1 MREKDNKVALLA
13 SRLKA
18 LEKDSFDSSARLK
31 KEAEDYKQQFH
42 NISRKCRLLQA
53 KIESVPK
60 PSPFKKPE
68 SPHIFLTIDE
78 MSSRTLQT
86 SLSPPRELLVA
97 ATGAK
102 LSHSRP
108 QQRPWMTPTARKAIP
123 RPQSAPKVLESKSP
137 AIKVTGKS

>member
-1 MREKDNKVALLA
+1 MREKDNKIGLLA
-13 SRLKA
+13 TRLKA

-60 PSPFKKPE
+60 PSPYKKPE
-68 SPHIFLTIDE
+68 SPHILTIEE
-78 MSSRTLQT
+78 MTSRTLQT
-86 SLSPPRELLVA
+86 SLSPPRELLIA

-102 LSHSRP
+102 LSQSQAQR
-108 QQRPWMTPTARKAIP
+108 RPWMTPTARKAIP
-123 RPQSAPKVLESKSP
+123 RPQSAPKMLESKSP
-137 AIKVTGKS
+137 AVKVVGKS